1 MYACARLIRQS
12 GVFFTLS
19 TQAVNFALAFVS
31 IAVCTPGRLRF
42 LFVFIPFF
50 PPVRQTTDRIGNQPH
65 FFAFSRRIID

>member
-31 IAVCTPGRLRF
+31 TEVCTMGRLRF
-42 LFVFIPFF
+42 FVFFYSILPSC
-50 PPVRQTTDRIGNQPH
+50 PADHGPDWQPH